1 MDADFAYA
9 GLFLGR
15 PLPGMRVWDALHV
28 VEYLRSRPEVDAKQ
42 IGIAGRGWAAT
53 IALFAAAVDS
63 QIAWASVE
71 GPPASYREIALSEE
85 YAQPASLILPGVLQ
99 DFDLEDVLAA
109 ILPRPLLVL
118 NPTDALARKMSRET
132 AEGVRAAVQKAGE
145 DRETAGNLELRV
157 VPLESDVGQVLDD
170 WIAKR

>member
-1 MDADFAYA
+1 
-9 GLFLGR
+9 
-15 PLPGMRVWDALHV
+15 MRVWDALHV
-28 VEYLRSRPEVDAKQ
+28 VEYLRARPEVDPKRL
-42 IGIAGRGWAAT
+42 GIAGRGWAAM

-71 GPPASYREIALSEE
+71 GAPASYREIALSEE
-85 YAQPASLILPGVLQ
+85 YAQPASLMLPGVLQ
-99 DFDLEDVLAA
+99 DFDLEDVLGA

-132 AEGVRAAVQKAGE
+132 AEGVLAAVQKAYESPGA
-145 DRETAGNLELRV
+145 AGNFAVRV